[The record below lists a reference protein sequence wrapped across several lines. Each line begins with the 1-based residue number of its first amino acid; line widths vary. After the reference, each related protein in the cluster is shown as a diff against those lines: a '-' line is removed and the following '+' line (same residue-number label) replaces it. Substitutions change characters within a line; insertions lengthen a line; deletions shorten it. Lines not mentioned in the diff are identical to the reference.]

1 VLKERWIPTPLLTAE
16 ERTPV
21 PILPISKGFGRR
33 TFYVFLNFVGLALR
47 WLFLVIARRS
57 DRKSFAR
64 EIRLVFEKMG
74 GLWIKAGQLL
84 SLRIDLF
91 PVEICRELA
100 NLQSQALGFPGE
112 IARQIIEQEL
122 GGPIE
127 RFFDDWDP
135 TPVAAASIAQV
146 HRARLRDEQ
155 VWVAIKVQKP
165 LSAELFGRDLV
176 FISWVISAIKLFR
189 IYPHMRWDDG
199 FRELQQIMKEEL
211 DFGYEASATRRMRKN
226 LRAHG
231 ISVPK
236 VFSKYSTR
244 RVLVTEWF
252 RIVLMADYIGVAHRD
267 PNRIQEWLRENN
279 VNPRRVAVRLI
290 QSFQRQ
296 LLEDNLFHGDL
307 HPGNIGLL
315 KDSRIALLDFG
326 TTNFT
331 EADYLRRVR
340 IFLQML
346 GSNGFARAADMCLMM
361 CASLPTIDIEVV
373 RERCVN
379 VIRSW
384 SARTM
389 VKELPFHD
397 KSFDNITIELM
408 KVLLGY
414 RCTMDWAFLRIHR
427 ASSTLD
433 ASLIELHPGV
443 NYRRVTEDYFEQ
455 AGRRRAAAVVSAVG
469 AKRAATAVGKGF
481 DIQARMHD
489 YVFFQS
495 EAIRRHAQVFQATS
509 NRYASAIAAA
519 LLVAQGS
526 VIALA
531 LLTLALGIMPAES
544 IAARLP
550 FISAG
555 ASLPPL
561 GWPVVL
567 ILLAVAA
574 RVWFTLSRLRQALQ
588 NPDVGI
594 HRQVAATA

>member
-1 VLKERWIPTPLLTAE
+1 
-16 ERTPV
+16 
-21 PILPISKGFGRR
+21 
-33 TFYVFLNFVGLALR
+33 
-47 WLFLVIARRS
+47 
-57 DRKSFAR
+57 
-64 EIRLVFEKMG
+64 
-74 GLWIKAGQLL
+74 
-84 SLRIDLF
+84 
-91 PVEICRELA
+91 
-100 NLQSQALGFPGE
+100 
-112 IARQIIEQEL
+112 
-122 GGPIE
+122 
-127 RFFDDWDP
+127 
-135 TPVAAASIAQV
+135 
-146 HRARLRDEQ
+146 
-155 VWVAIKVQKP
+155 
-165 LSAELFGRDLV
+165 
-176 FISWVISAIKLFR
+176 
-189 IYPHMRWDDG
+189 
-199 FRELQQIMKEEL
+199 
-211 DFGYEASATRRMRKN
+211 
-226 LRAHG
+226 
-231 ISVPK
+231 
-236 VFSKYSTR
+236 
-244 RVLVTEWF
+244 VLVTEWF
-252 RIVLMADYIGVAHRD
+252 RIVLMADYIRVAHRD
-267 PNRIQEWLRENN
+267 PNRVQEWLRKNN
-279 VNPRRVAVRLI
+279 VNPRRVAVQLI

-296 LLEDNLFHGDL
+296 LLEDNLFHGDM

-331 EADYLRRVR
+331 EAEYLRRVR

-397 KSFDNITIELM
+397 KSFDNVTIELM

-414 RCTMDWAFLRIHR
+414 RCTMEWAFLRIHR

-433 ASLIELHPGV
+433 ASLIELHPGI
-443 NYRRVTEDYFEQ
+443 NYRRVTEGYFEQ

-509 NRYASAIAAA
+509 NRYAGAIAAA
-519 LLVAQGS
+519 LLLAQGS

-550 FISAG
+550 FIGAG

-567 ILLAVAA
+567 MLLAIDA
-574 RVWFTLSRLRQALQ
+574 RVWYTLSRLRQALQ
-588 NPDVGI
+588 NPDVGV